1 MNDIK
6 QGGSNTL
13 PKPKGHV
20 DFKSAFYFQTPVWIA
35 EAPMFLKSAIKLTDK
50 YLKKGEKLLKDKMK
64 NDPKWKKEIG
74 DFGLS
79 NHSESFSQDPKAK
92 DLVQFI
98 GQRSYEFLDWQ
109 GFDLKNHSLHFTE
122 FWVQEF
128 SKRGG
133 GHHSTHQHWNQHVSG
148 FYFLKCSDKTS
159 YPIFHEPR
167 PGAEMT
173 KLPLKDQSQITMGT
187 SQVHYKPQ
195 PGTMIIFPGYVPH
208 EFAVDAGIEPFRFIH
223 WNIKVVETAISK
235 EKSIK

>member
-1 MNDIK
+1 
-6 QGGSNTL
+6 
-13 PKPKGHV
+13 
-20 DFKSAFYFQTPVWIA
+20 
-35 EAPMFLKSAIKLTDK
+35 
-50 YLKKGEKLLKDKMK
+50 MK
-64 NDPKWKKEIG
+64 N
-74 DFGLS
+74 
-79 NHSESFSQDPKAK
+79 Q
-92 DLVQFI
+92 
-98 GQRSYEFLDWQ
+98 
-109 GFDLKNHSLHFTE
+109 SLHFTE

-128 SKRGG
+128 SSRGG

-148 FYFLKCSDKTS
+148 FYFLKCSEKTS
-159 YPIFHEPR
+159 YPIFHETR

-173 KLPLKDQSQITMGT
+173 KLPLKNQSQITMGT